1 MVTAWSAGLRIRG
14 SRARTA
20 LCQVI
25 NPLLAAL
32 AHSQPPMPAWL
43 YWVTVGGA
51 GQQAGKPSILYDAV
65 GRLVDRTLSL
75 DQVTLTLTLAPT
87 LTLTLARIP
96 STITLTTLSLDQAV
110 AEVAAQ
116 GAAGRLCFEFATI
129 GLEGRAGQ
137 WDAMMCDHP
146 GPNPN
151 PSPVPKP

>member
-1 MVTAWSAGLRIRG
+1 ML
-14 SRARTA
+14 
-20 LCQVI
+20 

-51 GQQAGKPSILYDAV
+51 GQKAGKPSLLYDAV

-75 DQVTLTLTLAPT
+75 DQVTLTLTLAPA
-87 LTLTLARIP
+87 LTLARSL

-110 AEVAAQ
+110 AEVAEKAQ

-137 WDAMMCDHP
+137 WDAMMYDHP
-146 GPNPN
+146 RGRILTLALSLSPNPDD
-151 PSPVPKP
+151 P

>member
-51 GQQAGKPSILYDAV
+51 GQQVGKPSILYDAV

-87 LTLTLARIP
+87 LTLARIP
-96 STITLTTLSLDQAV
+96 STITLTTLWLDQAV

-137 WDAMMCDHP
+137 WDAMMCDGHP